1 MAHVDKSWDHQQLRA
16 ASLDP
21 GEAHVWYVDTDTAE
35 WPVEDLAA
43 LLSQNETTRVD
54 RFKFDHLKRRYTIS
68 HGVLRQL
75 LSRYTDTAPNQ
86 LQFVHNQNDKPS
98 LACGSVQFN
107 ISHSRHETLLAFT
120 ATQTIGVDLEIIREN
135 VSCLDIARR
144 FFSAAEVGVL
154 TATPEAEQRSTFFRC
169 WTRKEAYVKARGDGI
184 AASASTFTVSLEPDR
199 PSLIDGI
206 DDDIDWTLTNLP
218 EIESFKSALCVRG
231 SVDRVRCFAL
241 LP

>member
-1 MAHVDKSWDHQQLRA
+1 M
-16 ASLDP
+16 
-21 GEAHVWYVDTDTAE
+21 
-35 WPVEDLAA
+35 
-43 LLSQNETTRVD
+43 
-54 RFKFDHLKRRYTIS
+54 
-68 HGVLRQL
+68 
-75 LSRYTDTAPNQ
+75 
-86 LQFVHNQNDKPS
+86 
-98 LACGSVQFN
+98 
-107 ISHSRHETLLAFT
+107 LAFT
-120 ATQTIGVDLEIIREN
+120 ATQTIGVDLEIIKDS

-154 TATPEAEQRSTFFRC
+154 AATPEAEQQSTFFRC

-206 DDDIDWTLTNLP
+206 DDDLDWTLTNLP